1 MMPMLGR
8 SATTLA
14 AEVRAGRLSAR
25 QVVRDHLDHL
35 AHVEHRL
42 GAYVVVRR
50 RQALDE
56 AEAVDARD
64 DRERLPLA
72 GVPVAI
78 KDVVDVAG
86 EATRHGSLATSDEP
100 TAVDHEVVARLKA
113 AGAIVIGKTRCPE
126 LCLWAT
132 SDDAGGIA
140 VSPWD
145 PSRSAGGSSGGS
157 GAAVSA
163 GTVPLALATDGLG
176 SIRIPAAA
184 TGCFGFKPGADLLPE
199 ELDGVHH
206 VFGMSRFGP
215 LATTV
220 ADGSLML
227 AVMAGREPAGPPK
240 PPDRTLRVAVSWAVP
255 LPGLSATRPWV
266 EAAIEAGRL
275 LHHAGHEVRRA
286 DPPYDMATVNALTSR
301 AMQAAAEDV
310 ASMGLDLAALEPRTR
325 AQAVAGHRL
334 ARRVPAS
341 DEQARHWRERVAPFL
356 AEHDVLITPAA
367 ARQPPAARAW
377 RQRSWAANLASSVA
391 AYPFPQFWNLADT
404 PAAVVPL
411 WHEAGRPL
419 AVQVVAA
426 QGREDLVLAVAAQL
440 EALAPWE
447 RHAPGWGVAAGTSD
461 TGD

>member
-1 MMPMLGR
+1 MNQVLGR
-8 SATTLA
+8 SATALA

-25 QVVRDHLDHL
+25 SVVREHLDHL

-42 GAYVVVRR
+42 GAYVAVRR

-100 TAVDHEVVARLKA
+100 ADHDHEVVARLRA
-113 AGAIVIGKTRCPE
+113 AGAVVIGKTRCPE

-157 GAAVSA
+157 GAAVTS

-176 SIRIPAAA
+176 SVRIPAAA
-184 TGCFGFKPGADLLPE
+184 TGCFGFKPGADLLAE
-199 ELDGVHH
+199 MADGVHH
-206 VFGMSRFGP
+206 WFGMSRIGP

-220 ADGSLML
+220 ADGALML
-227 AVMAGREPAGPPK
+227 AVMAGHDPAPAPRPAAPG
-240 PPDRTLRVAVSWAVP
+240 LRVAVSWQVP
-255 LPGLSATRPWV
+255 VPGLTVTRPWI

-275 LHHAGHEVRRA
+275 LRHAGHEVRRA
-286 DPPYDMATVNALTSR
+286 DPPYDTATVNALTSR

-310 ASMGLDLAALEPRTR
+310 ASMGLDLPALEPRTR
-325 AQAVAGHRL
+325 AHAVAGHRL
-334 ARRVPAS
+334 SRRVPVS
-341 DEQARHWRERVAPFL
+341 DEQARHWRERVTPFL

-391 AYPFPQFWNLADT
+391 AYPFTQFWNLADT
-404 PAAVVPL
+404 PAAVVPM

-426 QGREDLVLAVAAQL
+426 QGREQRVLEVAAQL
-440 EALAPWE
+440 EALAPWS
-447 RHAPGWGVAAGTSD
+447 RHAPGWGVPSEPPTTVA
-461 TGD
+461 